1 MSIDWTKPELY
12 THCSRTDDE
21 IANVHIVP
29 PEFNEEHCV
38 YVRWKSGHT
47 CSYTTEGTING
58 QQFIIPK
65 PRKPRV
71 VEGWTKECF
80 SRNGGWS
87 FVVHQGEK
95 TDESWV
101 KVRVEEVIDETP

>member
-12 THCSRTDDE
+12 THKVRTGDE
-21 IANVHIVP
+21 IESVHIVP
-29 PEFNEEHCV
+29 PEFNARHPGFIK
-38 YVRWKSGHT
+38 WKSGVT
-47 CSYTTEGTING
+47 WSYCIDGSSTGREYV
-58 QQFIIPK
+58 IPK

>member
-1 MSIDWTKPELY
+1 MIDWTKPELY

-71 VEGWTKECF
+71 VEGWVDKGVFE
-80 SRNGGWS
+80 R
-87 FVVHQGEK
+87 
-95 TDESWV
+95 DESYVIHSNEPRNLGYV
-101 KVRVEEVIDETP
+101 KVRVEEVIDEA

>member
-1 MSIDWTKPELY
+1 MTHDEMIAVIQAHKEGKKLECKCKAIVHDGWVSAPVPLFDFHRFDYRVKPE
-12 THCSRTDDE
+12 
-21 IANVHIVP
+21 
-29 PEFNEEHCV
+29 
-38 YVRWKSGHT
+38 
-47 CSYTTEGTING
+47 
-58 QQFIIPK
+58 
-65 PRKPRV
+65 PRV